1 VREANRPVL
10 ALDHIRGEGGPER
23 IYRNARS
30 LEERLRRTTQ
40 RGGERERL
48 TGRGRQLVD
57 PRAHELFERLGNREG
72 LKRVDVRVENAG
84 QLEREEWITAR
95 PFVDAEQRLPRE
107 RPVHAVAQEPV
118 ERADA
123 ERPYDQVPDAPCT

>member
-1 VREANRPVL
+1 VA
-10 ALDHIRGEGGPER
+10 
-23 IYRNARS
+23 
-30 LEERLRRTTQ
+30 EE
-40 RGGERERL
+40 
-48 TGRGRQLVD
+48 LVD
-57 PRAHELFERLGNREG
+57 PRPHKLFEGLRNREG

-123 ERPYDQVPDAPCT
+123 ERPYDQMPDAPCT